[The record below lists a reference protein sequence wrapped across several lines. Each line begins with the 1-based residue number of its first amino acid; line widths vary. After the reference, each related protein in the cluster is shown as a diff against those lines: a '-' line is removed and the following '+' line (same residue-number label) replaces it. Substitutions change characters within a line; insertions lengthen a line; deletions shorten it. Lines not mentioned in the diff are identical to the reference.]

1 MRIAIVIPARYAST
15 RFPGKPLHPL
25 AGRPMLQHVWERAK
39 EASTEAEIAIAT
51 DDVRIREAALGFGAH
66 VEMTRADHP
75 SGTDRIIEV
84 VDRHPDW
91 DAVIN
96 VQGDEPL
103 ISPLLISR
111 LMLALAEDNT
121 LDMVTAAVPMNDA
134 KLAADPNVVKV
145 ATGAGGDALY
155 FSRAPIPW
163 DREGGAGSSR
173 FLWHK
178 GIYGYRRD
186 FLLRYRNW
194 APSPLEKLEQLE
206 QLRALENGA
215 RIRVLETDDVAPGVD
230 TPEQAADV
238 ESRML
243 AGGFSFG
250 SSLLATPESGAT
262 SE

>member
-1 MRIAIVIPARYAST
+1 MRLAIVIPARFAST

-25 AGRPMLQHVWERAK
+25 AGKPMIQHVWERARL
-39 EASTEAEIAIAT
+39 AEPGATIAIAT
-51 DDVRIREAALGFGAH
+51 DDERIASVARAFGAT
-66 VEMTRADHP
+66 VEMTRPDHP

-84 VDRHPDW
+84 IERHPDW
-91 DAVIN
+91 DGVIN

-103 ISPLLISR
+103 IAPALIAR
-111 LMLALAEDNT
+111 LMHALAADPA
-121 LDMVTAAVPMNDA
+121 LDMVTAAVPVEDPT
-134 KLAADPNVVKV
+134 LAADPNVVKV
-145 ATGAGGDALY
+145 VTGTGGDALY

-163 DREGGAGSSR
+163 DRAGGTGCPR

-178 GIYGYRRD
+178 GIYGYRRE

-230 TPEQAADV
+230 TPEQAAAV
-238 ESRML
+238 E
-243 AGGFSFG
+243 AT
-250 SSLLATPESGAT
+250 LLGRS
-262 SE
+262 